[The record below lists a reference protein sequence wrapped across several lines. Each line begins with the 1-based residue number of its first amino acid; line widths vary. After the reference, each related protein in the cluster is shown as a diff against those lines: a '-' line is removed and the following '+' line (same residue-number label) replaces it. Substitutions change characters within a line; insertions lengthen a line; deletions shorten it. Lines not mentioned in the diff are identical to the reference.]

1 MQGSGGLGGE
11 VRVTIRLFGVLRKL
25 FLLMDWSPL
34 GRGARVGCS
43 RGSEGE

>member
-1 MQGSGGLGGE
+1 M
-11 VRVTIRLFGVLRKL
+11 RVVIRLFGVLRKL
-25 FLLMDWSPL
+25 VLRMDWSPL